1 MLGMK
6 IYTRGGDSGETS
18 LLGPGRVS
26 KDDPRIEAYGTVDE
40 LNSVIGLART
50 FVTLPDLDRELRSI
64 QADLF
69 QLGAWLASQPDRR
82 SGSLSGGFK
91 TVDPVRVELLEQWID
106 SMEADLE
113 PLTAFILPGGSPAA
127 SALHLGRT
135 VCRRAERRVIALR
148 QTDENDRLTIRYLNR
163 LSDALFVAA
172 RWANRKADQP
182 DVLWKSESK

>member
-1 MLGMK
+1 MPFMK

-50 FVTLPDLDRELRSI
+50 FVTAADLDRELRSI

-69 QLGAWLASQPDRR
+69 QLGAWLASS
-82 SGSLSGGFK
+82 SGAFK

-106 SMEADLE
+106 AMEADLE
-113 PLTAFILPGGSPAA
+113 PLTAFILPGGSQAA
-127 SALHLGRT
+127 AALHLGRT

-148 QTDENDRLTIRYLNR
+148 QTDENDQLTIRYLNR